1 MWRVADNT
9 LYLKNY
15 IMQEQIVRLIK
26 SSYMA
31 MRDCYAGKI
40 WPADIVEKT
49 LNDAE
54 VAIYPEYKEELE
66 KFLNEL

>member
-1 MWRVADNT
+1 MADTT

-15 IMQEQIVRLIK
+15 IMQEQIVRLLK
-26 SSYMA
+26 SSFMA
-31 MRDCYAGKI
+31 MRDCYNGKI
-40 WPADIVEKT
+40 WADDIVDQT

-54 VAIYPEYKEELE
+54 VALYPEYKEELN